1 MSNKSKGS
9 NAERELLGLFREH
22 GWRSARVAGSGVNDE
37 SPCDLIAG
45 KAGKTGKAVEAKSSK
60 KTRIYISRAQVE
72 DFLMFAE
79 MTGLEAV
86 FAARFNREGWFF
98 LKPEML
104 ESSGGNWVISLEQ
117 SKTKGKRFAQFFE

>member
-1 MSNKSKGS
+1 MGNKEKGA
-9 NAERELLGLFREH
+9 NAERELLKMFSDAT
-22 GWRSARVAGSGVNDE
+22 WRCVRVAGSGLADE

-117 SKTKGKRFAQFFE
+117 AKTKGKRFGQFFE